1 MDPTLW
7 FTFAL
12 TYLALCLLPGPS
24 VAVVLSQTLSG
35 GRRAAAFCILG
46 DMAASL
52 VLIAVSFF
60 GISAVLGISAELFVI
75 VKWAGVAY
83 MAMLGLLMIRD
94 AHAIQDALPVPRPAP
109 ARSLRAGFLTGILN
123 PKGTAFYVAFLAQF
137 VDPARDALPQ
147 FLVIVATVWMV
158 IAAVLA
164 TYPAAAATARHLL
177 TGARARRR
185 MGYLGGSFLLGGSA
199 VLATQRSA

>member
-7 FTFAL
+7 LTFVL
-12 TYLALCLLPGPS
+12 TYTALCLLPGPS

-35 GRRAAAFCILG
+35 GCRAAAFCILG
-46 DMAASL
+46 DMAASF
-52 VLIAVSFF
+52 VLITVSFF
-60 GISAVLGISAELFVI
+60 GIGAILALSAELFAI
-75 VKWAGVAY
+75 VKWVGVAY
-83 MAMLGLLMIRD
+83 MAALGLLMIRD
-94 AHAIQDALPVPRPAP
+94 ARAIRDDLPVPCPRP

-147 FLVIVATVWMV
+147 FVVIVATVWVV
-158 IAAVLA
+158 ITLVLAAYAMAAVA
-164 TYPAAAATARHLL
+164 ARHLL

-185 MGYLGGSFLLGGSA
+185 MGYLGGSLLLGGSA
-199 VLATQRSA
+199 VLATQRST